1 MASVKTTDA
10 VRVWAHHFE
19 VSRMEGAAV
28 HNRDESQAMSIEQ
41 LNRLVYELLDA
52 HVDTICLGERLGDDL
67 EWAAHLEYLRG
78 LQRVSR
84 ELMAGVGAMA

>member
-1 MASVKTTDA
+1 
-10 VRVWAHHFE
+10 
-19 VSRMEGAAV
+19 MEGAAV
-28 HNRDESQAMSIEQ
+28 HNIDEGQRMSVEQ

-52 HVDTICLGERLGDDL
+52 HTDTICLGERLANDL

-84 ELMAGVGAMA
+84 ELMAGTTALAIPGG